1 MKSYENLFR
10 IKNIVLWIL
19 FALLSVGYVYAFSF
33 LTSWLYP
40 YYFGGDSAQFLTMGK
55 AWYLGKLPYV
65 DMFDHKGPFIFWI
78 NMIGY
83 LIAGGEKYGVAV
95 LQMLFLFFTIFA
107 FYQISQLV
115 YKNRAYGVAVVLI
128 TLLVMK
134 RNYGDG
140 NTVEEYCLP
149 FICWSFYGIL
159 NFWKQSDNVKHSP
172 KWAFLYGLT
181 LGICFLTRVTNFIPL
196 CAGLLLVVIQLL
208 SKKQYQNLL
217 QNIGAGLAGFL
228 LFVLPFLAYFWSKG
242 ALYECIYGTLLYN
255 FEYAEARK
263 SWLLAA
269 STTDKLRYLLDYF
282 IALSI
287 FISAFI
293 SVLKREYRLAVLWL
307 LTGILEQCM
316 FMSGDAYPQYPLVCI
331 IQIPVL
337 LNELCGWRGKVIS
350 LQSFV
355 KVLCGLVLLAVLSI
369 NVSLAMRVGPMW
381 RAYSVRRTRIW
392 ELLVDEIPE
401 DDLDRFVVYGNNEFK
416 EVYLLKDL
424 MPCYKYFVIQDW
436 QGSMSPETRAAIHDT
451 FATKKAKWILTDGE
465 GEIIRDILEESYTDV
480 DGIDQFHLY
489 RLND

>member
-33 LTSWLYP
+33 STSWLYP

-115 YKNRAYGVAVVLI
+115 YKNRGYGVAVVLI
-128 TLLVMK
+128 TLLAMK

-159 NFWKQSDNVKHSP
+159 NFWKSRDSEKHSP

-228 LFVLPFLAYFWSKG
+228 IFVLPFLDYFWYKG

-263 SWLLAA
+263 SWLLSA

-316 FMSGDAYPQYPLVCI
+316 FMNGDAYPQYPLVCI
-331 IQIPVL
+331 IQIP
-337 LNELCGWRGKVIS
+337 
-350 LQSFV
+350 
-355 KVLCGLVLLAVLSI
+355 VLLAVLSI

-381 RAYSVRRTRIW
+381 RAYSIRRTRIW

-401 DDLDRFVVYGNNEFK
+401 DGLDRFVVYGNNEFK

-436 QGSMSPETRAAIHDT
+436 QGSMSPETRAAIHKT